1 LIEDKM
7 KIKIGLLTSVLLML
21 ISCSSNGQR
30 KFLKDNISDDE
41 VLIEYAIFLLE
52 KETLSPESVLETI
65 RTSYS

>member
-65 RTSYS
+65 RTSYL